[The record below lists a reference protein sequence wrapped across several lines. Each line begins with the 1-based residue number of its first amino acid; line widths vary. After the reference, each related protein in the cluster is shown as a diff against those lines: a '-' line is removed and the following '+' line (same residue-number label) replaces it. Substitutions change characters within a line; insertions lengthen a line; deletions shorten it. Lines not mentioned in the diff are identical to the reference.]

1 MTFSPICNPILGNPE
16 LQILSPSLGHTP
28 PPRGSFPWVPLHLPI
43 KETPEPSEEDFTRD
57 LGPNW
62 ELDQSLSL
70 EDRWL
75 SLCNPPDYVATDI
88 ATSGVK
94 LTWLKDPPPLSPRD
108 QCPQSV
114 ITSKAKLP
122 VLLPLVQNWMDR
134 GILTTTQIPAFV
146 YFSRLFY
153 VDKKNGNKR
162 PVLDLSRLNLFILT
176 PSFVME
182 TLEKVLEG
190 VVQSMWATSLDVTDA
205 FLSVAINLEFQKYFC
220 FMMNGVVYMFLRM
233 PFGLTTAPWVF
244 SRIMRPIKNCL
255 RLKGVIV
262 NSFIDDFIIM
272 AITSA
277 LTALHT
283 RWTENLL
290 VYLGFQINQEKS
302 SKVPVQQIEYLGILL
317 NLRTLTLAL
326 PADKVLKIL
335 NLTQVFSQR
344 ITVTRRELE
353 SLVGFLNFAHP
364 LIPLGRMHV
373 LPLIQ
378 WMNSHTSPQSRDKR
392 VFTNSLLKQALNP
405 FRDPKFLQVPV
416 SFQKFETALDIM
428 TDASE
433 YAWSGVAQPFRIQD
447 FWTPWERSQSINW
460 KEIKAIYYTVLFC
473 RDSLSGRAIRVL
485 TDSMVAV
492 YCLKRM
498 GSLRSPTLSSLLR
511 ELLLL
516 CHDHSI
522 VLVPAH
528 IEGSLNVLADQG
540 SRIGPFKTEWCLDPD
555 SFSWIFQ
562 QFPCCPEVDLFAT
575 RANSRFPAFVSAYP
589 DPKAVFWDARSQDW
603 NDFFK
608 CIYAFPPP
616 EFLPQV
622 IHRIVQFSGTGI
634 LVAPLNQPRV
644 LHHLVNRCS
653 GFVRL
658 PKDSSLFQI
667 LNGDQIVTQKA
678 KFWDLAIW
686 IL

>member
-1 MTFSPICNPILGNPE
+1 MTFSPIYNPILGNPE

-62 ELDQSLSL
+62 ELDQSQLGGPLAVALQSPGL
-70 EDRWL
+70 CSDGHSHFGCEVDLAQRSSSFIASGSMSPEHDNQQSQAPSSVTIGSEL
-75 SLCNPPDYVATDI
+75 DGQGHSDYYTNPSLCVFFSSFLRGQKERKQASR
-88 ATSGVK
+88 SGSLSSK
-94 LTWLKDPPPLSPRD
+94 LVHLDSVVCDGNFGKSFRRC
-108 QCPQSV
+108 CPINV
-114 ITSKAKLP
+114 
-122 VLLPLVQNWMDR
+122 
-134 GILTTTQIPAFV
+134 
-146 YFSRLFY
+146 
-153 VDKKNGNKR
+153 GN
-162 PVLDLSRLNLFILT
+162 
-176 PSFVME
+176 
-182 TLEKVLEG
+182 
-190 VVQSMWATSLDVTDA
+190 QLDVTDA

-220 FMMNGVVYMFLRM
+220 FMMNGVVYMFLRI

-562 QFPCCPEVDLFAT
+562 QFPCSPEVDLFAT

-589 DPKAVFWDARSQDW
+589 DPKAVFWDARSQNW